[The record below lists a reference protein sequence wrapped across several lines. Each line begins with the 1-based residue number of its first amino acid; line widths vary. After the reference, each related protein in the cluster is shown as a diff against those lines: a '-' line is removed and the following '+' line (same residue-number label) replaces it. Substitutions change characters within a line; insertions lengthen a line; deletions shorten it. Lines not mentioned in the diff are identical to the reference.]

1 MTTRMP
7 GAAARPHA
15 ACCDGVPAT
24 AAHVPLWIDLAA
36 VAVGGMQGGAFPT
49 MARDERNDFDVLGVA
64 VFALVVG
71 LGGGIVRDVLLGQVP
86 AALRDDTYLA
96 VALVAGLVGMLVSEA
111 IPRLGV
117 AWDALDAAVVGL
129 FVVVGALKT
138 QDAGLSRGAIVLLG
152 AITGVGGSVLRDIL
166 AQQPVHLVQRTT
178 PYALVAILGAVTFVA
193 LEEAGTSDAVAAGA
207 CLAVVFVV
215 RMVALARGWQS
226 PGPVVGSAWRRA
238 PRVRR

>member
-1 MTTRMP
+1 VTTTT
-7 GAAARPHA
+7 
-15 ACCDGVPAT
+15 T

-49 MARDERNDFDVLGVA
+49 TARDERNDFDLLGVL

-86 AALRDDTYLA
+86 AALRDDTYLG
-96 VALVAGLVGMLVSEA
+96 VALAAGLAGMLAAEL
-111 IPRLGV
+111 IPRLGW

-138 QDAGLSRGAIVLLG
+138 QDTHLSDGATILLG
-152 AITGVGGSVLRDIL
+152 AITGVGGSVIRDLL

-178 PYALVAILGAVTFVA
+178 PYALVAILGALTFVV
-193 LEEAGTSDAVAAGA
+193 LERAGAGDTAASIA

-215 RMVALARGWQS
+215 RIVALHRGWQS
-226 PGPVVGSAWRRA
+226 PAPVVGRFRPSARR
-238 PRVRR
+238 